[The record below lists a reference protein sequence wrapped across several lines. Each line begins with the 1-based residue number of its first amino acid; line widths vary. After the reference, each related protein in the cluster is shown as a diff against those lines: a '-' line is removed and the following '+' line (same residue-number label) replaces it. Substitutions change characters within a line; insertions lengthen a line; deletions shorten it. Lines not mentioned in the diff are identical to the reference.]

1 MANITRFD
9 PFAGDFENLLEGLF
23 VRPMRIDFDNAQQL
37 KMKLD
42 VAQDDKA
49 YTVNA
54 ELPGVKKEDIHVQVD
69 GNRVSISAEAKKE
82 TEEKK
87 GTNYI
92 CRERYYGKLARSFVL
107 DQDIDASGVQARYS
121 DGVLQLTLPKK
132 AKGSAKSIAV
142 S

>member
-1 MANITRFD
+1 MTNITRFD
-9 PFAGDFENLLEGLF
+9 PFNKGFENLLEGLF
-23 VRPMRIDFDNAQQL
+23 VRPMRIDFDNAQQI

-42 VAQDDKA
+42 VTQDDKA

-54 ELPGVKKEDIHVQVD
+54 ELPGVKKEDIHVQID
-69 GNRVSISAEAKKE
+69 GNRLSISAETKKE

-87 GTNYI
+87 GTSYL
-92 CRERYYGKLARSFVL
+92 CRERSYGKLERSFVL
-107 DQDIDASGVQARYS
+107 DQDVDAASVQARYH

-132 AKGSAKSIAV
+132 AKSSAKSIPV